1 MDLEDFLRLSDFD
14 AYLLHANSH
23 HSPDIYYATSF
34 LAADAFT
41 YLHARGDILLVS
53 SMEKGRAGKESGIN
67 DVRSTSDYGLMDE
80 LKWHKDGGVAYCK
93 VLARLLKEEGCN
105 AIAVPRDFPMFFGE
119 CLKAEGFKITSVK
132 SPISRLRENKTKY
145 EIQAITAVQRTCEQA
160 VVQAIEIIRGARVN
174 DGELINNDIPLTAEA
189 IRASIHHT
197 LLDHSCEADDTIVAC
212 GPGSADPHWQ
222 GSGVLTAHQP
232 IVLDVFPRHMV
243 SRYYCDMSRTV
254 VKGEPDPRI
263 VEMHNAVV
271 EAQETAFRLIRPG
284 VNGSDV
290 HQAVCDTLDE
300 AGFQVGDD
308 EGFIH
313 STGHG
318 VGLEVHEKPGLSL
331 QDVELEVGNVVT
343 VEPGLY
349 YKDVGGVRVED
360 MVVVT
365 DGGCKNLTILDKNLQ
380 L

>member
-1 MDLEDFLRLSDFD
+1 MELEEFLRQNGFD
-14 AYLLHANSH
+14 AYLLHADSH
-23 HSPDIYYATSF
+23 CNPDMYYATRF

-41 YLHARGDILLVS
+41 YLHAKGDILLVS
-53 SMEKGRAGKESGIN
+53 SMEKGRAEKESRIT
-67 DVRSTSDYGLMDE
+67 DVRSSSDYGLMDE

-93 VLARLLKEEGCN
+93 VFAKLLKEERCSS
-105 AIAVPRDFPMFFGE
+105 IAVPRDFPLFFGE
-119 CLKAEGFKITSVK
+119 CLTAEGFKITSVN
-132 SPISRLRENKTKY
+132 SPISRLRENKTGS
-145 EIQAITAVQRTCEQA
+145 EIQAITAVQRTNEQA
-160 VVQAIEIIRGARVN
+160 VAQAIEIIRNARVN
-174 DGELINNDIPLTAEA
+174 DGELIHNDVPLTAEA
-189 IRASIHHT
+189 VRAIIHHT

-222 GSGVLTAHQP
+222 GSGVLKAHQP

-263 VEMHNAVV
+263 VEMHSAIV
-271 EAQETAFRLIRPG
+271 EAQETAFGLIRPG
-284 VNGSDV
+284 ANGSDV
-290 HQAVCDTLDE
+290 HQAVCDTLAE

-318 VGLEVHEKPGLSL
+318 VGLEIHEKPGLGL
-331 QDVELEVGNVVT
+331 QDVELEVGNVMT

>member
-1 MDLEDFLRLSDFD
+1 MELEDFLQQNGFD
-14 AYLLHANSH
+14 AYLMHADSH
-23 HSPDIYYATSF
+23 RSPDMYYATGF
-34 LAADAFT
+34 LASDAFT
-41 YLHARGDILLVS
+41 YLHAGGDILLVS
-53 SMEKGRAGKESGIN
+53 SMEKGRAEKESRIT
-67 DVRSTSDYGLMDE
+67 DIKSTSDYGLKDE
-80 LKWHKDGGVAYCK
+80 LKWHNDGGVVYCK
-93 VLARLLKEEGCN
+93 VLTRLLKEKNCST
-105 AIAVPRDFPMFFGE
+105 IAVPRDFPLFFGE
-119 CLKAEGFKITSVK
+119 CLNAEGFKVTSVK
-132 SPISRLRENKTKY
+132 SPIEGLRENKTVY

-160 VVQAIEIIRGARVN
+160 VAVAVEVIRSARVS
-174 DGELINNDIPLTAEA
+174 DDELIHNGSPLTAEA
-189 IRASIHHT
+189 VRAIILHI
-197 LLDHSCEADDTIVAC
+197 LLDHSCEANDTIVAC
-212 GPGSADPHWQ
+212 GPGCADPHWK
-222 GSGVLTAHQP
+222 GSGILKAHQP

-263 VEMHNAVV
+263 AEMYSAVV
-271 EAQETAFRLIRPG
+271 EAQKTAFGLIRPG

-290 HQAVCDTLDE
+290 HKAVCDTLVD

-318 VGLEVHEKPGLSL
+318 VGLEVHEKPGLGL

-365 DGGCKNLTILDKNLQ
+365 DHGCKNLTIFDKNLQ

>member
-1 MDLEDFLRLSDFD
+1 MELEEFLQLNGFD
-14 AYLLHANSH
+14 AYLLHADSH
-23 HSPDIYYATSF
+23 SNPDMYYATRF

-41 YLHARGDILLVS
+41 YLHAGGDILLVS
-53 SMEKGRAGKESGIN
+53 SMEKGRAEKESGIN
-67 DVRSTSDYGLMDE
+67 DVRSSSDYGLMDE
-80 LKWHKDGGVAYCK
+80 LKLHKDGGIAYCK
-93 VLARLLKEEGCN
+93 VFARLLKEQGCST
-105 AIAVPRDFPMFFGE
+105 IAVPRDFPLFFGE
-119 CLKAEGFKITSVK
+119 CLKAEGFNITSVK
-132 SPISRLRENKTKY
+132 SPIARLRENKTKS
-145 EIQAITAVQRTCEQA
+145 EIRAITSVQRTNEQA
-160 VVQAIEIIRGARVN
+160 VGQAIEIISRAQVSDDKLIHN
-174 DGELINNDIPLTAEA
+174 DVPLTAEA
-189 IRASIHHT
+189 VRASIHHT

-222 GSGVLTAHQP
+222 GSGVLKAHQP

-263 VEMHNAVV
+263 VEMHSAVV

-284 VNGSDV
+284 ANGSDV
-290 HQAVCDTLDE
+290 HQAVCDTLAE
-300 AGFQVGDD
+300 AGFKVGND

-318 VGLEVHEKPGLSL
+318 VGLEIHEKPGLGL
-331 QDVELEVGNVVT
+331 QDAVLEVGNVMT

>member
-1 MDLEDFLRLSDFD
+1 MELKNFLQQNGFD
-14 AYLLHANSH
+14 AYLLHADSH
-23 HSPDIYYATSF
+23 RSPDIYYATRF
-34 LAADAFT
+34 LAPDAFT
-41 YLHARGDILLVS
+41 YLHAGGDILLVS
-53 SMEKGRAGKESGIN
+53 SMEKGRAKKESGIN
-67 DVRSTSDYGLMDE
+67 DVRSSSDYGLMDE
-80 LKWHKDGGVAYCK
+80 LKWHNDSGVVYCK
-93 VLARLLKEEGCN
+93 VLARLLEKEGCST
-105 AIAVPRDFPMFFGE
+105 IAVPRDFPLFFGE

-132 SPISRLRENKTKY
+132 SPIARLRENKTGS
-145 EIQAITAVQRTCEQA
+145 EIRAITAVQRICEQA
-160 VVQAIEIIRGARVN
+160 VALAIEFISRAQVS
-174 DGELINNDIPLTAEA
+174 DDELIHNGTPLTAEA
-189 IRASIHHT
+189 VRAVIHHS

-222 GSGVLTAHQP
+222 GSGVLKAHQP

-254 VKGEPDPRI
+254 VIGEPDPRI
-263 VEMHNAVV
+263 VEMHSAVV
-271 EAQETAFRLIRPG
+271 EAQETAFGLIRPG

-290 HQAVCDTLDE
+290 HQAVCDTLDD
-300 AGFQVGDD
+300 AGFKVGDD

-318 VGLEVHEKPGLSL
+318 VGLEVHEKPGLGL

-365 DGGCKNLTILDKNLQ
+365 DVGCKNLTILDKNLQ

>member
-1 MDLEDFLRLSDFD
+1 MKLEDFLRLSGFD

-23 HSPDIYYATSF
+23 HSPDIYYATRF

-41 YLHARGDILLVS
+41 YLHAGGDILLVS
-53 SMEKGRAGKESGIN
+53 SMEKSRAGKESGIT
-67 DVRSTSDYGLMDE
+67 DVRSTSDYEITDE
-80 LKWHKDGGVAYCK
+80 LKWHKDGDVAYCK
-93 VLARLLKEEGCN
+93 VLTRLLKEEGCN
-105 AIAVPRDFPMFFGE
+105 TIAVPRDFPLFFSE

-132 SPISRLRENKTKY
+132 SPISRLRENKTES
-145 EIQAITAVQRTCEQA
+145 EIQAITAIQRTCEQA
-160 VVQAIEIIRGARVN
+160 VAQAIDVIRSARVSDGKLIHN
-174 DGELINNDIPLTAEA
+174 DVPLTAEA
-189 IRASIHHT
+189 VRAAIHHS
-197 LLDHSCEADDTIVAC
+197 LMDHSCEADDTIVAC

-222 GSGVLTAHQP
+222 GSGVLMTHQP
-232 IVLDVFPRHMV
+232 IVLDVFPRHIV

-263 VEMHNAVV
+263 VEMHSAVV
-271 EAQETAFRLIRPG
+271 EAQETAFGLIRPG

-290 HQAVCDTLDE
+290 HQAVCDTLAE
-300 AGFQVGDD
+300 AGFKVGDE

-360 MVVVT
+360 IVVVT

>member
-1 MDLEDFLRLSDFD
+1 MKLEDFLQLSGFD
-14 AYLLHANSH
+14 AYLVHANSH
-23 HSPDIYYATSF
+23 HSPDIYYATRF
-34 LAADAFT
+34 LAVDAFT
-41 YLHARGDILLVS
+41 YLHAGGDILLVS
-53 SMEKGRAGKESGIN
+53 SMEKGRAGKESGIT
-67 DVRSTSDYGLMDE
+67 DIRSTSDYELTDE
-80 LKWHKDGGVAYCK
+80 LKWHKDGDLAYCK
-93 VLARLLKEEGCN
+93 VLTRLLKKEGCN
-105 AIAVPRDFPMFFGE
+105 VIAVPRDFPLFFSE
-119 CLKAEGFKITSVK
+119 CLKAEGFKIISVK
-132 SPISRLRENKTKY
+132 SPIAKLRENKTKS
-145 EIQAITAVQRTCEQA
+145 EIKAITAVQRTCEQA
-160 VVQAIEIIRGARVN
+160 VAQAIDVIRSARVI
-174 DGELINNDIPLTAEA
+174 DGELIHNEVPLTAEA
-189 IRASIHHT
+189 VRAAIHHS
-197 LLDHSCEADDTIVAC
+197 LMDHSCEADDTIVAC

-232 IVLDVFPRHMV
+232 IVLDVFPRHIV

-254 VKGEPDPRI
+254 VNGEPDPRI
-263 VEMHNAVV
+263 VEMHTAVV
-271 EAQETAFRLIRPG
+271 EAQETAFGLIRPG

-290 HQAVCDTLDE
+290 HQAVCDTLTE
-300 AGFQVGDD
+300 AGFQVGDE

-318 VGLEVHEKPGLSL
+318 VGLEVHEKPGLGL

>member
-1 MDLEDFLRLSDFD
+1 MKLEDFLRVSDFD
-14 AYLLHANSH
+14 AYLVHANSH
-23 HSPDIYYATSF
+23 HSPDMYYVTGF
-34 LAADAFT
+34 LAVDAFT
-41 YLHARGDILLVS
+41 YLHAGGDILLVS
-53 SMEKGRAGKESGIN
+53 SMEKSRAGKESGIT

-93 VLARLLKEEGCN
+93 VLTRLLKEEGCN
-105 AIAVPRDFPMFFGE
+105 VIAVPRDFPLFFSE

-145 EIQAITAVQRTCEQA
+145 EIQAITAIQRTCEQA
-160 VVQAIEIIRGARVN
+160 VAQAIDVIRSARVSDGKLIHN
-174 DGELINNDIPLTAEA
+174 DVPLTAEA
-189 IRASIHHT
+189 VRAAIHHS
-197 LLDHSCEADDTIVAC
+197 LMDHSCEADDTIVAC

-232 IVLDVFPRHMV
+232 IVLDVFPRHIV

-263 VEMHNAVV
+263 VEMHSAVV
-271 EAQETAFRLIRPG
+271 EAQETAFGLIRPG

-290 HQAVCDTLDE
+290 HQAVCDTLTE
-300 AGFQVGDD
+300 AGFQVGDE

-360 MVVVT
+360 IVVVT